1 MSERQR
7 TKSRREGGEPHRLP
21 RNLSGESGYF
31 PDKLFK
37 MNKLSVERAVFPDKS
52 EFPAP
57 GPTPAALFSRQ
68 LLLRRRLLAAC
79 GRPDIISGQE
89 CLNLSFIHA
98 ADITLH
104 DKGRINTAAV
114 VIQDPAILCKPV
126 DSSHFRIETERSVR
140 IVLEIIIIELQN
152 FLRWRSQISHHPVSR
167 TIVNNFN
174 LHIDES
180 PVLRSQG
187 NSQCQE
193 GQCQ

>member
-1 MSERQR
+1 MIS
-7 TKSRREGGEPHRLP
+7 
-21 RNLSGESGYF
+21 LSVNRWGF
-31 PDKLFK
+31 TDKLFNI
-37 MNKLSVERAVFPDKS
+37 NKLSVEKAVFPDKS
-52 EFPAP
+52 ELPAP
-57 GPTPAALFSRQ
+57 GPTPATLFSRQ
-68 LLLRRRLLAAC
+68 LLLHRRLLAAS

-89 CLNLSFIHA
+89 LLNLSFIHA
-98 ADITLH
+98 ADISFH
-104 DKGRINTAAV
+104 DKGRINAAAV

-152 FLRWRSQISHHPVSR
+152 FLRWRSQISHHPESR
-167 TIVNNFN
+167 TIVDDFN

-180 PVLRSQG
+180 SVLRSQG

>member
-1 MSERQR
+1 M
-7 TKSRREGGEPHRLP
+7 
-21 RNLSGESGYF
+21 LSLSVNRWGF
-31 PDKLFK
+31 TDKLFK

-52 EFPAP
+52 EFPAT
-57 GPTPAALFSRQ
+57 GPTSAALFSPQ
-68 LLLRRRLLAAC
+68 LLLRCRLLVAS

-89 CLNLSFIHA
+89 LLNLSFIHA

-104 DKGRINTAAV
+104 YKGRINTAAV

-126 DSSHFRIETERSVR
+126 HSSHFRIETERSVR

-167 TIVNNFN
+167 TIVNDFN

>member
-1 MSERQR
+1 M
-7 TKSRREGGEPHRLP
+7 
-21 RNLSGESGYF
+21 LSLSVNRWGF
-31 PDKLFK
+31 TDKLFNI
-37 MNKLSVERAVFPDKS
+37 NKLSVERAVFPDKS

-68 LLLRRRLLAAC
+68 LLLCCRLLAAS

-89 CLNLSFIHA
+89 LLNLSFIHA

-104 DKGRINTAAV
+104 DKGRINAAAV

-167 TIVNNFN
+167 TIVNDLN

-180 PVLRSQG
+180 PVLSSQG
-187 NSQCQE
+187 KSQCQE